1 MVCSEQCQYVQAK
14 PLFERA
20 LMIREKALGLMH
32 PEVARSLQG
41 LAELYRRQ
49 SQYGDAEPLFKR
61 ALTIREQALGPE
73 HPEVAKSLNDLARL
87 YLPTPRIWQ
96 TSRSQL
102 YSGGS

>member
-49 SQYGDAEPLFKR
+49 SQHGDAEPLFKR

-73 HPEVAKSLNDLARL
+73 HPEGGQEPQRLGAPLSTHSQNLAN
-87 YLPTPRIWQ
+87 
-96 TSRSQL
+96 
-102 YSGGS
+102 